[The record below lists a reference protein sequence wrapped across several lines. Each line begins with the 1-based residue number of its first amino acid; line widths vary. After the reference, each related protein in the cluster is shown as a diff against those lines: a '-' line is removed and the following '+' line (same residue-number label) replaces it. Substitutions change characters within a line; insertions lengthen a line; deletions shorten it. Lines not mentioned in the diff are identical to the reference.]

1 MIFKTSLNM
10 KKKATVFLAI
20 ILNINYFCYSQAQEG
35 MSKKVDSLQV
45 EYFTKELTLTAN
57 ESQQFWPVYKN
68 YKNDIKDVRKES
80 ENDPIALEEKILN
93 IRKKYRDDFKKIL
106 DSDDRVN
113 KVFVLEKSFR
123 DLLRNELLDRQSKG
137 DGSKDPD
144 N

>member
-1 MIFKTSLNM
+1 M
-10 KKKATVFLAI
+10 KKKVAVLLAI

-45 EYFTKELTLTAN
+45 EYFTKELTLTSD
-57 ESQQFWPVYKN
+57 ESQKFWPVYKS
-68 YKNDIKDVRKES
+68 YKSDIKDVRKES
-80 ENDPIALEEKILN
+80 ENDPIVLEEKVLN
-93 IRKKYRDDFKKIL
+93 IRKKYKEDFKKIL
-106 DSDDRVN
+106 ESDDRVN
-113 KVFVLEKSFR
+113 KVFVLEKTFR